1 MFAPRA
7 GLQGTSLAVRCSEI
21 RAALGDSMP
30 LPQQIPVRYT
40 EEDAGY
46 VSVRPVVKQVFRLH
60 ELADMVV
67 SIAGKNTER
76 VQQIFRSGTAVYH
89 GYRYWWDGIEAEA
102 SEVATLLASF
112 PDDDPS
118 LPFELS
124 KATAV
129 LLEIGGGT
137 QYHVVEILRE
147 EALQKK
153 FLGRLSPW
161 QVLLR
166 SAASHTARY
175 EKYSHARRA
184 DLFRIS
190 LPYDQAQQLL
200 AAILEAAPRSLRHR
214 WSTLHPPAAIT
225 FVCPRS

>member
-1 MFAPRA
+1 MPACR
-7 GLQGTSLAVRCSEI
+7 LSLI
-21 RAALGDSMP
+21 SMP

-60 ELADMVV
+60 ELADLVV
-67 SIAGKNTER
+67 SIAGKDVAR

-89 GYRYWWDGIEAEA
+89 GYRYWWDGIAAEA
-102 SEVATLLASF
+102 SEIAALLVPF

-118 LPFELS
+118 RPFEPS
-124 KATAV
+124 KATAA

-137 QYHVVEILRE
+137 QSHVVEILRE

-161 QVLLR
+161 QVLLQH
-166 SAASHTARY
+166 ATSHPARY
-175 EKYSHARRA
+175 EKYSHARHA

-200 AAILEAAPRSLRHR
+200 AALLEAAPRSLRHR
-214 WSTLHPPAAIT
+214 WSTLHPPAAVT

>member
-1 MFAPRA
+1 LIAR
-7 GLQGTSLAVRCSEI
+7 GSEI
-21 RAALGDSMP
+21 RAVCDNSMP

-60 ELADMVV
+60 ELVDLVV
-67 SIAGKNTER
+67 SIAGKDVAR

-89 GYRYWWDGIEAEA
+89 GYRYWWDGIVAEA
-102 SEVATLLASF
+102 SEIAALLVPF

-118 LPFELS
+118 RPFEPS
-124 KATAV
+124 KATAA

-137 QYHVVEILRE
+137 QCHVVEILRE
-147 EALQKK
+147 ETLEKK
-153 FLGRLSPW
+153 FLVKSSPW
-161 QVLLR
+161 QVLLQNI
-166 SAASHTARY
+166 ASHTARY

-200 AAILEAAPRSLRHR
+200 AALLEAAPRSLRHR
-214 WSTLHPPAAIT
+214 WSTLHPPAAVT